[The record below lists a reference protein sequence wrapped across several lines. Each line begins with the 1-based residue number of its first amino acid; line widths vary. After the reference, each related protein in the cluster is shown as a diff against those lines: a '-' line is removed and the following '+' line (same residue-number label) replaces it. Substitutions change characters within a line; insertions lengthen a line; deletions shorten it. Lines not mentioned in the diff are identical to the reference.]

1 MSEIDSGR
9 AVHTTGVLL
18 DHYMVAAWLPTA
30 LAELSGLLLIYLRL
44 ACEIHSPPQPSRR
57 LEGAPHLYPRMPL
70 MGIGDVKAV
79 SADYPTARAQLTGP
93 ETDEIALVVV
103 PSAVN
108 GE

>member
-1 MSEIDSGR
+1 MSEINGGR
-9 AVHTTGVLL
+9 AVHTTGVSLE
-18 DHYMVAAWLPTA
+18 HGMVAAWLPTA

-44 ACEIHSPPQPSRR
+44 VCEIHSPPQPSRR
-57 LEGAPHLYPRMPL
+57 LEGVPHLYPRMPL

-79 SADYPTARAQLTGP
+79 SVDYPTARAQLTRP
-93 ETDEIALVVV
+93 ETDEIAPVVA

>member
-44 ACEIHSPPQPSRR
+44 DSPVRYTRR
-57 LEGAPHLYPRMPL
+57 PNLLEGWKER
-70 MGIGDVKAV
+70 
-79 SADYPTARAQLTGP
+79 PTCIL
-93 ETDEIALVVV
+93 ECH
-103 PSAVN
+103 
-108 GE
+108 

>member
-1 MSEIDSGR
+1 
-9 AVHTTGVLL
+9 
-18 DHYMVAAWLPTA
+18 
-30 LAELSGLLLIYLRL
+30 
-44 ACEIHSPPQPSRR
+44 
-57 LEGAPHLYPRMPL
+57 

-103 PSAVN
+103 LSAVN